1 MADADASTTE
11 QAAPAPTG
19 LKAKLPLALAVII
32 GLAVGTGTGAV
43 VVGPVAAKSLGY
55 TATAPTDST
64 AGAHGDEEAAED
76 DSAAT
81 SGAPAV
87 LTLENLVL
95 NPAESGGAR
104 FLLLTVAMEC
114 QDATSVSTLQAR
126 DAELRDVVLS
136 TLGRKTV
143 DELAA
148 IAGRDSIKTE
158 LTAALNERFG
168 KKSVLRVYFPQYVVQ

>member
-32 GLAVGTGTGAV
+32 GLAVGAGTGAV
-43 VVGPVAAKSLGY
+43 VVGPVAAKSLGF

-64 AGAHGDEEAAED
+64 AADDAETEAAD
-76 DSAAT
+76 DSAAAG
-81 SGAPAV
+81 SAPAV

-114 QDATSVSTLQAR
+114 KDAAAVSSLQAR